1 MADDEANAGT
11 PDFVEQPGQVYVA
24 ETALASGSVGLTGA
38 VMQNVTHIAPAI
50 AAFFFTATIV
60 NFSGAHAPL
69 AYFIGFLIVLA
80 LGQCLVQLAKKF
92 PSAGGYYTY
101 VSRTLGARLGFLTGW
116 MFTFYSPIVA
126 GPLFAYFGLI
136 LEDELKTNY
145 SVTWFHWWMLVIVGI
160 PLIALVGYMG
170 IALSVRA
177 IVIVGAMEFL
187 IVLALGLWGL
197 FDPGPGGFTFQSFSY
212 GFNPGGIATASGFS
226 LAIVFTV
233 QGLTGWE
240 AAVPL
245 AEETENPRRNVPLAT
260 MLSIL
265 IIGIMLVLVIWG
277 QVIGWG
283 TDNIAKLPA
292 SEELPALTIAH
303 RVWGSLWWL
312 ALLAMFTSTV
322 GASLACQNVATRMW
336 FGMGRSGVLPATFG
350 RVDPKR
356 KTPTSAVTAQ
366 FILSMAL
373 GLLLPLIL
381 DPTKVFLLSIG
392 YTLVLAV
399 IFVYVIANIAVIKYY
414 WTEARSEWNWIYHLI
429 FPVGTSLVL
438 IYSVY
443 KAFWPLPAHPYYW
456 SPFIAAGWLILGI
469 VVMLVM
475 TARGDKTWLHRAGE
489 VIGERPETPEEL
501 ATQHRHAL

>member
-1 MADDEANAGT
+1 
-11 PDFVEQPGQVYVA
+11 
-24 ETALASGSVGLTGA
+24 
-38 VMQNVTHIAPAI
+38 MQNVTHIAPAI

-69 AYFIGFLIVLA
+69 AYFVGFLAVLA
-80 LGQCLVQLAKKF
+80 LGMCLVQLAKKF

-101 VSRTLGARLGFLTGW
+101 VSRALGARLGFLTGW

-136 LEDELKTNY
+136 LENELKSNY
-145 SVTWFHWWMLVIVGI
+145 GWTWFHWWMIVIVGI
-160 PLIALVGYMG
+160 PLIALVGYLG

-187 IVLALGLWGL
+187 IVLALSLWGL
-197 FDPGPGGFTFQSFSY
+197 FDPGPGGFTFQSFNY
-212 GFNPGGIATASGFS
+212 NFNPSGIATASGFS
-226 LAIVFTV
+226 LAVVFTV

-260 MLSIL
+260 MLSIT
-265 IIGIMLVLVIWG
+265 IIGIMLVLAIWG

-283 TDNIAKLPA
+283 TKNIASLPA
-292 SEELPALTIAH
+292 SSELPALVIAH

-312 ALLAMFTSTV
+312 ALLAMFTSTI
-322 GASLACQNVATRMW
+322 GGSLAAQNVATRMW
-336 FGMGRSGVLPATFG
+336 FGMGRSGVLPSTFG
-350 RVDPKR
+350 RVHPVR
-356 KTPTSAVTAQ
+356 KTPQTAVTAQ

-373 GLLLPLIL
+373 GLVLPVIL

-414 WTEARSEWNWIYHLI
+414 WTEARAEWNWIYHLI
-429 FPVGTSLVL
+429 FPVGTSAVL

-456 SPFIAAGWLILGI
+456 SPFIAGGWLVLGVI
-469 VVMLVM
+469 VLLVM
-475 TARGDKTWLHRAGE
+475 NSRGDQTWMARAGE
-489 VIGERPETPEEL
+489 VIGERVETAEEL
-501 ATQHRHAL
+501 ATQHPHAL